1 MKIDKHGVDNLVGA
15 IARQAV
21 SDWRNSMRRL
31 KRSPNNVDANA
42 MVIDCELFFL
52 SGYFTLLTD
61 MDGKAFL
68 KKLYEK
74 HGYEFPYDKYP
85 YDD

>member
-1 MKIDKHGVDNLVGA
+1 MKIDKHGVDNLVSA
-15 IARQAV
+15 IVKQAV
-21 SDWRNSMRRL
+21 SDWRNAMRRL

-42 MVIDCELFFL
+42 MVIDCERFFL

-61 MDGKAFL
+61 LDGKEFL
-68 KKLYEK
+68 KKLYDM

>member
-1 MKIDKHGVDNLVGA
+1 
-15 IARQAV
+15 
-21 SDWRNSMRRL
+21 
-31 KRSPNNVDANA
+31 

-61 MDGKAFL
+61 LNGKEFL
-68 KKLYEK
+68 KKLYDM